1 MGIERPKEVRFGVS
15 GGTFMALNIMIVDD
29 SPVMRTF
36 LRKVVHLTGISVGEF
51 CEAGD
56 GEAALSLLRN
66 RWMDLVLT
74 DINMPRM
81 NGEEF
86 VRQLGRDNMLRDIP
100 VIVVSTD
107 ASRDRIDRMIK
118 LGARGYICKPF
129 QPETLRDEVETILGV
144 QNA

>member
-1 MGIERPKEVRFGVS
+1 
-15 GGTFMALNIMIVDD
+15 MALNIMIVDD

-36 LRKVVHLTGISVGEF
+36 LRKVVQLTGLSVGEY

-56 GEAALSLLRN
+56 GEAALNALRE

-86 VRQLGRDNMLRDIP
+86 VRRVVSDETLCDIP
-100 VIVVSTD
+100 VIVVSSD
-107 ASRDRIDRMIK
+107 ASRERMDRMIA
-118 LGARGYICKPF
+118 LGARGYISKPF
-129 QPETLRDEVETILGV
+129 LPETLRDEVEKVLGV
-144 QNA
+144 QHV

>member
-1 MGIERPKEVRFGVS
+1 MS
-15 GGTFMALNIMIVDD
+15 LNIMIVDD

-36 LRKVVHLTGISVGEF
+36 LRKVVQLTGLSVGEC

-56 GEAALSLLRN
+56 GEAALNALRE

-86 VRQLGRDNMLRDIP
+86 VKRVVADETLADIP

-107 ASRDRIDRMIK
+107 SSRDRIDRMIG
-118 LGARGYICKPF
+118 LGARGYISKPF
-129 QPETLRDEVETILGV
+129 QPETLRDEIERVLGV
-144 QNA
+144 QHVQA

>member
-1 MGIERPKEVRFGVS
+1 
-15 GGTFMALNIMIVDD
+15 MALNIMIVDD

-36 LRKVVHLTGISVGEF
+36 LRKVVQLTGLSVGEF

-56 GEAALSLLRN
+56 GEAALDALRE

-86 VRQLGRDNMLRDIP
+86 VRRLAADETLSDIP

-107 ASRDRIDRMIK
+107 SSRDRIDRMIG
-118 LGARGYICKPF
+118 LGARGYISKPF
-129 QPETLRDEVETILGV
+129 PPETLRDEIEKVLGGQYV
-144 QNA
+144 QA